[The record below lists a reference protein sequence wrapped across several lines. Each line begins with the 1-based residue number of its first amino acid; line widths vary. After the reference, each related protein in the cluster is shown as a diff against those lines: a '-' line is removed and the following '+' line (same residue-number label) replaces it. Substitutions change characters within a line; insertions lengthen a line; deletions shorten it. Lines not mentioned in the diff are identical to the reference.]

1 MIKTSQRNLLALLII
16 VGLGATAC
24 HKAPPPARP
33 PAAVTVMQPVQ
44 REITEWDEY
53 PGRLEAVNM
62 VEVRARVSGYLESVH
77 FQDGAEVKKG
87 DLLFVID
94 PRPYQA
100 ELDRAQAMLTQAQ
113 TRLELANNDLE
124 RAERLLKSKAI
135 SEEEAD
141 SRSKAKRE
149 AQAAIDSAKASVE
162 TAKLNLDYTHINS
175 PIDGHVGRK
184 MMTEGNLVN
193 SSQGQSTMLTTI
205 VSLDPIYCYFE
216 PDERAILKY
225 RQLERTST
233 SGSARNGKVVCEVAL
248 AGENDFPHKGLLD
261 FMDNQVAPTTGTMRV
276 RGVIPNPAPD
286 YLLQPGFF
294 VRVRVPGSGKYPAL
308 LINDE
313 AVGADQGQRFVYVV
327 GDNNEAQ
334 YRPVK
339 LGPVVDG
346 MRVLREGVKPEEWV
360 VVNGLMGVRPGAK
373 VNPQKAA
380 PGTLP
385 SANAASLTKAP

>member
-1 MIKTSQRNLLALLII
+1 MRHSITFFGLAAAMAI
-16 VGLGATAC
+16 GTTAC
-24 HKAPPPARP
+24 HKPPPQQVRP
-33 PAAVTVMQPVQ
+33 PAQVTVSQPIQ
-44 REITEWDEY
+44 KEITEWDEY
-53 PGRLEAVNM
+53 PGHLEAVNM
-62 VEVRARVSGYLESVH
+62 VEVRARVSGYLQEVH

-162 TAKLNLDYTHINS
+162 TAKLNLEYTHINS

-184 MMTEGNLVN
+184 LMTEGNLVN
-193 SSQGQSTMLTTI
+193 AGQGQSTLLTTI

-216 PDERAILKY
+216 PDERAIQKY
-225 RQLERTST
+225 RQLARS
-233 SGSARNGKVVCEVAL
+233 SAAGSLKDGQVICEVAL
-248 AGENDFPHKGLLD
+248 DGEKDFPHKGVLD
-261 FMDNQVAPTTGTMRV
+261 FMDNQVSPATGTMRV
-276 RGVIPNPAPD
+276 RGVIPNPAPNHV
-286 YLLQPGFF
+286 LQPGFF
-294 VRVRVPGSGKYPAL
+294 VRVRVPGSAKYPAI
-308 LINDE
+308 LITDL
-313 AVGADQGQRFVYVV
+313 AVGADQSQRFVYVV
-327 GDNNEAQ
+327 GTNNIAE
-334 YRPVK
+334 YRPIK

-346 MRVLREGVKPEEWV
+346 MRVVREGVKTDEWV
-360 VVNGLMGVRPGAK
+360 VVNGLMSIRPGAP
-373 VNPQKAA
+373 VNPQKTA
-380 PGTLP
+380 PGASPTA
-385 SANAASLTKAP
+385 SATSVTKAP